1 VNRTSCDPARL
12 QDRSQG
18 AVFDVTEIP
27 EAAAAMRT
35 TGQILGSQVDVG
47 TLASTVERILAL
59 AESRRPAYV
68 CFATAYML
76 VKSTRDESIFRAYRQ
91 SDLVSA
97 DGTPLAWCLRLLG
110 HPGAECV
117 SGPRTVPAV
126 LRQAAARGIPV
137 GFYGGRPETCARIQ
151 QVLASELPSLRIS
164 YLYSPPFRPLSDEE
178 QQAVLN
184 EIRASGTQIL
194 FIGLGS
200 PKQDLWMHTY
210 SPSLDCV
217 CLGVGAAF
225 EFLSGEKVLP
235 PFWVQQLGLTWLIR
249 LMQEPRRLIRRNL
262 YSPVFVAMFAG
273 QALFGARFSHR
284 FTNNLLS
291 ESSTDDVAV

>member
-1 VNRTSCDPARL
+1 
-12 QDRSQG
+12 
-18 AVFDVTEIP
+18 
-27 EAAAAMRT
+27 MRT
-35 TGQILGSQVDVG
+35 TGRILGSQVDVG
-47 TLASTVERILAL
+47 TLASTVERVLAL

-76 VKSTRDESIFRAYRQ
+76 VNCTRDESIFRAYQ
-91 SDLVSA
+91 QCDLVSA

-110 HPGAECV
+110 HPSAECV
-117 SGPRTVPAV
+117 SGPRLVPA
-126 LRQAAARGIPV
+126 LLEEAALRGIPV

-151 QVLASELPSLRIS
+151 QVLARALPALRIS
-164 YLYSPPFRPLSDEE
+164 YLYSPPFRPLDEEE
-178 QQAVLN
+178 QQAMLN
-184 EIRASGTQIL
+184 DIRASGTKIL

-200 PKQDLWMHTY
+200 PKQDLWMHKH

-235 PFWVQQLGLTWLIR
+235 PFWVQQLGLTWLVR
-249 LMQEPRRLIRRNL
+249 LLQEPRRLIRRNL
-262 YSPVFVAMFAG
+262 YSPVFVAMFVG
-273 QALFGARFSHR
+273 QALFGVRFSRR